1 MASHSTSIRRASS
14 SSVPRSSR
22 SRAGVLRPSH
32 PAVLVTIV
40 TGALVVIGLLMILSA
55 SSVTS
60 FATYGTS
67 FVYFKKQLMWAA
79 VGVAGFVVC
88 AVVDYRRWKNLGYIA
103 FALSLVMLLAVII
116 PGVGVTVGGS
126 ARWLAFGPLQ
136 FQPSEFAKLAL
147 ILFLADVFSRKR
159 EELFDTFA
167 HTMVPVIPALALLGL
182 FIMKQPD
189 LGTTMILGFIGMGMV
204 FVAGGPLRYLVP
216 SMVTGA
222 LLAGGLALAEPYR
235 RARVLTFL
243 HPFRD
248 PFNTGMQ
255 TVQSLIAVG
264 SGGWF
269 GVGLG
274 ASRQKW
280 SRIPNAHTDFIFA
293 IFAEETGL
301 LGSVVM
307 IGLFAF
313 LAYLGVRTAHKAPDR
328 HGMLIAA
335 GVTIWIS
342 LQALINIGA
351 VTASL
356 PITGVPLPLVSF
368 GGTSLLI
375 SLVSMGLLTNIAYQ
389 GALPASTKKSS
400 APRTKRRR

>member
-1 MASHSTSIRRASS
+1 MASHSSAVVRRSA
-14 SSVPRSSR
+14 SR
-22 SRAGVLRPSH
+22 SKAREAAGAGTLRPGH
-32 PAVLVTIV
+32 PAVLVAAT
-40 TGALVVIGLLMILSA
+40 TGALVLIGLLMILSA
-55 SSVTS
+55 SSVES

-67 FVYFKKQLMWAA
+67 FVYFKKQLIWAA
-79 VGVAGFVVC
+79 VGIVGFVVF
-88 AVVDYRRWKNLGYIA
+88 AFVDYRRWRNLGYLA
-103 FALSLVMLLAVII
+103 FAVTLFLLLAVII

-136 FQPSEFAKLAL
+136 FQPSELAKLAL

-167 HTMVPVIPALALLGL
+167 HTMMPLIPALGILGL

-189 LGTTMILGFIGMGMV
+189 LGTTMILGLIGMGMV
-204 FVAGGPLRYLVP
+204 FVAGGPVRYIAPTMAV
-216 SMVTGA
+216 GG
-222 LLAGGLALAEPYR
+222 LLATALALAEPYR

-301 LGSVVM
+301 FGSVLM

-313 LAYLGVRTAHKAPDR
+313 LAYLGVRTAHRAPDR
-328 HGMLIAA
+328 YGLLVASGI
-335 GVTIWIS
+335 TIWLA

-375 SLVSMGLLTNIAYQ
+375 SLIAMGILTNIAYQ
-389 GALPASTKKSS
+389 GATPTKSRRAPARS
-400 APRTKRRR
+400 KRRR

>member
-1 MASHSTSIRRASS
+1 MASHSSAVARRSA
-14 SSVPRSSR
+14 SR
-22 SRAGVLRPSH
+22 SKTREAGVAGTLRPGH
-32 PAVLVTIV
+32 PAVLVAAT
-40 TGALVVIGLLMILSA
+40 TGALVLIGLLMILSA
-55 SSVTS
+55 SSVES

-67 FVYFKKQLMWAA
+67 FVYFKKQLIWAGA
-79 VGVAGFVVC
+79 GILGFVVF
-88 AVVDYRRWKNLGYIA
+88 AFVDYRRWRNLGYLA
-103 FALSLVMLLAVII
+103 FAVTLILLLAVII

-136 FQPSEFAKLAL
+136 FQPSELAKLAL

-167 HTMVPVIPALALLGL
+167 HTMMPLIPALGILGL

-189 LGTTMILGFIGMGMV
+189 LGTAMILGLIGIGMV
-204 FVAGGPLRYLVP
+204 FIAGGPVRYIAPTLAV
-216 SMVTGA
+216 GG
-222 LLAGGLALAEPYR
+222 LLATALALAEPYR

-301 LGSVVM
+301 FGSVLM

-328 HGMLIAA
+328 YGLLVASGITMWLA
-335 GVTIWIS
+335 
-342 LQALINIGA
+342 LQAVINIGA

-375 SLVSMGLLTNIAYQ
+375 SLIAMGILTNIAYQ
-389 GALPASTKKSS
+389 GATPTTSRGTPTRS
-400 APRTKRRR
+400 KRRR

>member
-1 MASHSTSIRRASS
+1 MASHSSAVVRRSA
-14 SSVPRSSR
+14 SR
-22 SRAGVLRPSH
+22 SKARESARAGSLRPGH
-32 PAVLVTIV
+32 PAVLVAAT
-40 TGALVVIGLLMILSA
+40 TGALVLIGLLMILSA
-55 SSVTS
+55 SSVES

-67 FVYFKKQLMWAA
+67 FVYFKKQLIWAA
-79 VGVAGFVVC
+79 VGIVGFVVF
-88 AVVDYRRWKNLGYIA
+88 AFVDYRRWRNLGYLA
-103 FALSLVMLLAVII
+103 FAVTLVLLLAVII

-136 FQPSEFAKLAL
+136 FQPSELAKLAL

-167 HTMVPVIPALALLGL
+167 HTMMPLIPALAILGL

-189 LGTTMILGFIGMGMV
+189 LGTTMILGLIGMGMV
-204 FVAGGPLRYLVP
+204 FVAGGPVRYIAPTMAV
-216 SMVTGA
+216 GG
-222 LLAGGLALAEPYR
+222 LLATALALAEPYR

-301 LGSVVM
+301 FGSVLM
-307 IGLFAF
+307 IGLFTF

-328 HGMLIAA
+328 YGLLVASGI
-335 GVTIWIS
+335 TIWLA
-342 LQALINIGA
+342 LQALINVGA

-375 SLVSMGLLTNIAYQ
+375 SLIAMGILTNIAYQ
-389 GALPASTKKSS
+389 GVTPTKSRRAPARS
-400 APRTKRRR
+400 KRRR

>member
-1 MASHSTSIRRASS
+1 MASHSSAVVRRSA
-14 SSVPRSSR
+14 SR
-22 SRAGVLRPSH
+22 SKARESAGAGTLRPGH
-32 PAVLVTIV
+32 PAVLVAAT
-40 TGALVVIGLLMILSA
+40 TGALVLIGLLMILSA
-55 SSVTS
+55 SSVES

-67 FVYFKKQLMWAA
+67 FVYFKKQLIWAA
-79 VGVAGFVVC
+79 VGIVGFLVF
-88 AVVDYRRWKNLGYIA
+88 AFVDYRRWRNLGYLA
-103 FALSLVMLLAVII
+103 FAVTLFLLLAVII
-116 PGVGVTVGGS
+116 PGVGVSVGGS
-126 ARWLAFGPLQ
+126 ARWLALGPLQ
-136 FQPSEFAKLAL
+136 FQPSELAKLAL

-167 HTMVPVIPALALLGL
+167 HTMMPLIPALAILGL

-189 LGTTMILGFIGMGMV
+189 LGTTMILGLIGMGMV
-204 FVAGGPLRYLVP
+204 FVAGGPVRYIAPTMAV
-216 SMVTGA
+216 GG
-222 LLAGGLALAEPYR
+222 LLATALALAEPYR
-235 RARVLTFL
+235 RARVFTFL

-301 LGSVVM
+301 FGSVLM

-328 HGMLIAA
+328 YGLLVASGI
-335 GVTIWIS
+335 TIWLA

-375 SLVSMGLLTNIAYQ
+375 SLIAMGILTNIAYQ
-389 GALPASTKKSS
+389 GATPTKSRR
-400 APRTKRRR
+400 APVRSKRRR